1 MVKKIDRDTFIERA
15 SLLPKSHLDDF
26 DTIEYSCMSK
36 KMVISCKE
44 HGKYMIRPSDYLN
57 GHRCPKCSNVS
68 KYTTES
74 FKDKIREKYNDIF
87 ILDKVDYVSSKEK
100 VIVTCREH
108 GDFLIRPNDLL
119 NGYGCPKCGN
129 RGSGKNGSLTN
140 KEFITKARNVH
151 SNRYDYSH
159 VNYVNSHKEVSI
171 ICGIHGEFKQLP
183 YNHLNGSICPQCAK
197 IIKFSRMA
205 ENIYNMLLEQGYEV
219 EKEKEFDWLVNK
231 RNLKLD
237 FFLPK
242 YNIAIEVQGEQHFKP
257 FDRFGGE
264 IGLLE
269 QIKRDD
275 IKKKLCEDNGI
286 KLFYITKKNNNINEI
301 ISYINEGCREEKK
314 ASEKTQKDIC
324 KKDKET

>member
-1 MVKKIDRDTFIERA
+1 
-15 SLLPKSHLDDF
+15 
-26 DTIEYSCMSK
+26 
-36 KMVISCKE
+36 
-44 HGKYMIRPSDYLN
+44 
-57 GHRCPKCSNVS
+57 
-68 KYTTES
+68 
-74 FKDKIREKYNDIF
+74 
-87 ILDKVDYVSSKEK
+87 
-100 VIVTCREH
+100 
-108 GDFLIRPNDLL
+108 
-119 NGYGCPKCGN
+119 
-129 RGSGKNGSLTN
+129 
-140 KEFITKARNVH
+140 
-151 SNRYDYSH
+151 
-159 VNYVNSHKEVSI
+159 
-171 ICGIHGEFKQLP
+171 
-183 YNHLNGSICPQCAK
+183 
-197 IIKFSRMA
+197 MA

-242 YNIAIEVQGEQHFKP
+242 YNVAIEVQGEQHFKP

-264 IGLLE
+264 IGLSE
-269 QIKRDD
+269 QVKRDK